1 MFPSPAAQVL
11 TLAFGEAIPA
21 HNGTPLGANLSRAEA
36 RAARL
41 AAAAGNA
48 TAEADDGGGAMA
60 AG

>member
-1 MFPSPAAQVL
+1 VL